1 MDADMI
7 ERLTISAEEV
17 LQQVKLS
24 GQLVAVKEAINFRRI
39 VQNAARERNIGVSPE
54 DIQTAA
60 DEFRKV
66 NNLQRAEDTLA
77 WLQQQELTVEE
88 FESMIHFS
96 VLQSKLAQH
105 LFADQVE
112 AYFAA
117 HLLDYTTVALY
128 EVILEDEDIALEL
141 FYSLKEGET
150 TFFEVAQKYIQ
161 DPEQRRKGAY
171 RGIVRRTELRAE
183 ISSAVFAS
191 RPPQLLKP
199 ILSAN
204 GINLIYVDEIIIP
217 ELNSK
222 MRSEILLSLFT
233 DWIKRKLK
241 SDIN

>member
-1 MDADMI
+1 MT
-7 ERLTISAEEV
+7 ERLTISAEDV

-24 GQLVAVKEAINFRRI
+24 GQLGAVKEAIAARHI
-39 VQNAARERNIGVSPE
+39 VQNAALERKIEVAPE

-66 NNLQRAEDTLA
+66 NNLQRTEDTLA
-77 WLQQQELTVEE
+77 WLQQQDLAVEE
-88 FESMIHFS
+88 FESMIRFS
-96 VLQSKLAQH
+96 VLQSKLVQH
-105 LFADQVE
+105 LFVDQVE

-117 HLLDYTTVALY
+117 HQLDYTTVALY
-128 EVILEDEDIALEL
+128 EVILEDEDTALEL

-161 DPEQRRKGAY
+161 DPELRRKGAY
-171 RGIVRRTELRAE
+171 RGILRRPELRAE

-204 GINLIYVDEIIIP
+204 GVSLIYVDEIIKP
-217 ELNSK
+217 ELNPK
-222 MRSEILLSLFT
+222 RRGEILLLLFT
-233 DWIKRKLK
+233 DWIKREITK
-241 SDIN
+241 